1 MITTM
6 YALTPTFRLKT
17 VVVTGQ
23 SPYDSDWYVTANG
36 KHIHSS
42 QLFATPN
49 DAYKS
54 GIDQVKNQ
62 RADLER
68 RAADIDK
75 RCANLETIRMGL
87 RV

>member
-1 MITTM
+1 MSTTM
-6 YALTPTFRLKT
+6 YALTPMFRLKT
-17 VVVTGQ
+17 VEVVGE
-23 SPYDSDWYVTANG
+23 SPYDRSYSVTANG
-36 KHIHSS
+36 KHVHSS

-87 RV
+87 RI

>member
-17 VVVTGQ
+17 VEIAFTT
-23 SPYDSDWYVTANG
+23 SDSKYRVAVNG
-36 KHIHSS
+36 KYIPVDK
-42 QLFATPN
+42 LFATPN

-68 RAADIDK
+68 RSADIDA
-75 RCANLETIRMGL
+75 RCVNLETIRMGL
-87 RV
+87 HV

>member
-1 MITTM
+1 MSTTM
-6 YALTPTFRLKT
+6 YALTPMFRLKT
-17 VVVTGQ
+17 VEVTGR
-23 SPYDSDWYVTANG
+23 SPYDRDWYVTTKG
-36 KHIHSS
+36 KQVRSDK
-42 QLFATPN
+42 LFATPN

-68 RAADIDK
+68 RSADIDA
-75 RCANLETIRMGL
+75 RCVNLETIRKGL

>member
-1 MITTM
+1 MSTTM
-6 YALTPTFRLKT
+6 YTLTPMFRLRT
-17 VVVTGQ
+17 VEVVGR
-23 SPYDSDWYVTANG
+23 SCYDRDWYVTVKG
-36 KHIHSS
+36 KQIRTDK
-42 QLFATPN
+42 LFATPN

-68 RAADIDK
+68 RAADIDA
-75 RCANLETIRMGL
+75 RCVNLETIRTGL

>member
-1 MITTM
+1 MSTTM

-17 VVVTGQ
+17 VDVVGE
-23 SPYDSDWYVTANG
+23 SPYDRSYLVTANG
-36 KHIHSS
+36 KQIHYSK
-42 QLFATPN
+42 LFATPN
-49 DAYKS
+49 DAYTS

-68 RAADIDK
+68 RAADIDA
-75 RCANLETIRMGL
+75 RCVNLETIRAGL

>member
-6 YALTPTFRLKT
+6 YTLTPTFRLKT
-17 VVVTGQ
+17 VEVVGNSPWNPNFFISTTGKTYR
-23 SPYDSDWYVTANG
+23 PE
-36 KHIHSS
+36 

-68 RAADIDK
+68 RAADIDA
-75 RCANLETIRMGL
+75 RCVNLETIRAGL

>member
-1 MITTM
+1 MSTTM
-6 YALTPTFRLKT
+6 YALTPTFRLKKVE
-17 VVVTGQ
+17 VVGKLPWNPNFLISATGKTYR
-23 SPYDSDWYVTANG
+23 PE
-36 KHIHSS
+36 

-68 RAADIDK
+68 RAADIDA
-75 RCANLETIRMGL
+75 RCVNLETIRAGL

>member
-17 VVVTGQ
+17 VAVTGR
-23 SPYDSDWYVTANG
+23 SPYDRDWYVTVKG
-36 KHIHSS
+36 QQIHSDK
-42 QLFATPN
+42 LFATPN

-68 RAADIDK
+68 RSANIDA
-75 RCANLETIRMGL
+75 RCVNLETIRAGL